1 MGTLGIDMKER
12 FSGKFIVLDGPD
24 GCGKSTQAGMLA
36 KWLKKQGVKVVSYRD
51 PGGTKIGDQIRRL
64 LLFDAKGKMD
74 VTTEVM
80 LFMAS
85 RAQLIAEIVKPA
97 IEAGKVVLCDRFIS
111 ATCAYQG
118 AGGYSVEKIINF
130 GHYAVGDIWPDL
142 TIILDIP
149 AEEGRARTGHKK
161 GQRTKEKHKD
171 ANQGFLFQNVAPPDR
186 FDSRTL
192 KYHKKVRKGFLNLP
206 AVYPRPVVIVECDN
220 KSIESVHESII
231 DAILK
236 TDF

>member
-1 MGTLGIDMKER
+1 MGGLDIEMKEQ

-24 GCGKSTQAGMLA
+24 GSGKSTQIKLLA
-36 KWLKKQGVKVVSYRD
+36 KFFEQNGLMVEVTRD
-51 PGGTKIGDQIRRL
+51 PGGTEIGEQIRRL

-74 VTTEVM
+74 VNTEVM

-85 RAQLIAEIVKPA
+85 RAQLVKEIVKPA

-130 GHYAVGDIWPDL
+130 GHYAVGDVWPDL

-171 ANQGFLFQNVAPPDR
+171 ANQGFLFEATPNR
-186 FDSRTL
+186 FDSKTL
-192 KYHKKVRKGFLNLP
+192 EYHRKVRNGFLHLP
-206 AVYPRPVVIVECDN
+206 AIYPRPVVIVECAK
-220 KSIESVHESII
+220 KSIEAVHKSII
-231 DAILK
+231 DAVSN

>member
-1 MGTLGIDMKER
+1 MKDKLA
-12 FSGKFIVLDGPD
+12 GKFIVLDGPD
-24 GCGKSTQAGMLA
+24 GCGKSTQIDLLTRHFEQHGL
-36 KWLKKQGVKVVSYRD
+36 GVEKTCD
-51 PGGTKIGDQIRRL
+51 PGGTEIGDQIRRL

-85 RAQLIAEIVKPA
+85 RAQLIAEVVKPA
-97 IEAGKVVLCDRFIS
+97 VEAGKVVLCDRFIS

-130 GHYAVGDIWPDL
+130 GHYAVGDMWPDL
-142 TIILDIP
+142 TIIVDIP

-161 GQRTKEKHKD
+161 GQRTKENHKD
-171 ANQGFLFQNVAPPDR
+171 ANQGFLFQGVTPPDR

-192 KYHKKVRKGFLNLP
+192 EFHKKVRKGFLNLP
-206 AVYPRPVVIVECDN
+206 DIYPRPIIVVDGSE
-220 KSIESVHESII
+220 KSIEDVYEAIENV
-231 DAILK
+231 ILK